1 MCRALAL
8 LPLLLA
14 ACSPWLRSSTQRA
27 PASANA
33 DFARATEAF
42 FHTYLADH
50 PGFGVSL
57 GYHEFDGRLPDV
69 SRQGIERS
77 IEHLREAERR
87 FAAFAPEDLGFTEQL
102 ERDTLLLT
110 IRSDLQGYLELR
122 SPWRNPIGYDGA
134 LELDGYLS
142 RDYAPLEQR
151 ARAVIAIARG
161 APAYLAAARAN
172 LEPVLPEPWVEIARF
187 EIDGQLDF
195 LHAGLKEAL
204 APLTDPGLRRE
215 LDEAL
220 VDLAGALEAQRAFL
234 DARRASAD
242 QSHVLGANALARVLA
257 VQEDVDLDLAT
268 ISAIGRADLERN
280 QQALA
285 EAVRAVDPSRPAAQ
299 VIEELKSLKPA
310 DVLSEARRQAEDARR
325 FVIEHDLVGLPSNAT
340 AEVREA
346 PPYDRSVAAMLDS
359 AGPFEPDG
367 MPSFYLISPPDPGW
381 SAAEQRDYVPDTWDL
396 LVVTTHELYPG
407 HFVDDLHRRAMRSRV
422 LKSFWHQLTGEGW
435 AHYAEE
441 LMWEQG
447 FTGRDPR
454 FRVAQLREALIRDVR
469 LVCAVGIHAEGMS
482 LDECARRMR
491 EDAFL
496 DEAGARQ
503 EAMRG
508 TYDPTYLSY
517 TLGKHLILALR
528 EEWRAKMGPRFSLR
542 AFHDRF
548 LACGGAP
555 ISAVRRA
562 LLGDHSADSSSRGS
576 RDGATALESE
586 RLDRSSSRWGDSGNS
601 AVGSKPIGISTVVLR
616 SVEQRHEGLDP

>member
-1 MCRALAL
+1 MCRSLAV
-8 LPLLLA
+8 LPLVLT
-14 ACSPWLRSSTQRA
+14 ACGPWLRSGAVRA
-27 PASANA
+27 PAPANA
-33 DFARATEAF
+33 EFARATEAF
-42 FHTYLADH
+42 FHTYLDDH

-57 GYHEFDGRLPDV
+57 GYHELDGRLPDV
-69 SRQGIERS
+69 SPRGIERA
-77 IEHLREAERR
+77 IEHLHDAERR
-87 FAAFAPEDLGFTEQL
+87 IAAFAPEDLGFTEQL
-102 ERDTLLLT
+102 ERETLLLT
-110 IRSDLQGYLELR
+110 IRSDLQNYLELR

-142 RDYAPLEQR
+142 RNYAPLEQR

-172 LEPVLPEPWVEIARF
+172 LHPVLPEPWVEIARF
-187 EIDGQLDF
+187 EIAGQLDF
-195 LHAGLKEAL
+195 LHAGVKEAL
-204 APLTDPGLRRE
+204 APLTDPGLRRD

-220 VDLAGALEAQRAFL
+220 MGLAGALEAQLAFL
-234 DARRASAD
+234 DARRARAD
-242 QSHVLGANALARVLA
+242 QGHILGANGLERLLA
-257 VQEDVDLDLAT
+257 VQGGVELDLAT

-280 QQALA
+280 QRALA
-285 EAVRAVDPSRPAAQ
+285 EAVRAVDPTRPAAQ
-299 VIEELKSLKPA
+299 VIEELKSQKPV
-310 DVLSEARRQAEDARR
+310 DVLVEARRQAEEARQ
-325 FVIEHDLVGLPSNAT
+325 FVIEHDLVGLPSDAT
-340 AEVREA
+340 AEIREA
-346 PPYDRSVAAMLDS
+346 PPYDRTAAAMLDS
-359 AGPFEPDG
+359 AGAFEPDD

-381 SAAEQRDYVPDTWDL
+381 SAQEQRDYVPDTWDL

-469 LVCAVGIHAEGMS
+469 LVCAVGIHAEGMR

-508 TYDPTYLSY
+508 TYDPTYLAY

-528 EEWRAKMGPRFSLR
+528 EEWRAELGPRFSLR

-555 ISAVRRA
+555 ISAIRRA
-562 LLGDHSADSSSRGS
+562 MLDGVDPPAASR
-576 RDGATALESE
+576 
-586 RLDRSSSRWGDSGNS
+586 
-601 AVGSKPIGISTVVLR
+601 
-616 SVEQRHEGLDP
+616 